1 MRNLSFAGLR
11 KRIAFR
17 HSWQR
22 QQGSRQDSVPGMT
35 KSSLELAL
43 GTLEVLPCTAGRSPG
58 VQGDWKPTRQC
69 SPRARERVYL
79 GSQVKLHSVPQ
90 LVRNGKRWH
99 RYLSKLVAPLGLWW
113 SVGLVAILSLICVS
127 KIHACPP
134 LPRHGPMS
142 VTLRKREM
150 ANFTLMTIAALSF
163 YGHFKIN

>member
-1 MRNLSFAGLR
+1 MPCYLTSVLYTAKAWHADIAGHEELGFAGLR

-99 RYLSKLVAPLGLWW
+99 RLSVQTGCSFGAVVVCGAGSHTVTYLCEQDP
-113 SVGLVAILSLICVS
+113 C
-127 KIHACPP
+127 
-134 LPRHGPMS
+134 MS
-142 VTLRKREM
+142 T
-150 ANFTLMTIAALSF
+150 SS
-163 YGHFKIN
+163 